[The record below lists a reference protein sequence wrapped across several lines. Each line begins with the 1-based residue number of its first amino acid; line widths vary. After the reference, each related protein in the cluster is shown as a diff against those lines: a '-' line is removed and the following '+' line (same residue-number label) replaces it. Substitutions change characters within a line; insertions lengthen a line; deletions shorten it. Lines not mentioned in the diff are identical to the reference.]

1 MIRANHL
8 TIILCLSI
16 VVFIAV
22 SILTGLSTFAAV
34 ETAGGIKDLR
44 AVVLWDI
51 RWPRLLL
58 ALMTGA
64 GLAISGNAMQGLFQN
79 PLATPGLL
87 GSASGATTVSV
98 LLLYYFS
105 AGIGVLIIGGVVGA
119 LISFAVVYGIA
130 RQQGTAMM
138 ILAGVAVN
146 TLLAAVITLL
156 LSNAQSPWALAELY
170 RWLQGSLGLAEF
182 KYLLAV
188 MPVFF
193 VALVILH
200 RQRHYIDQLTFGQ
213 DSAATMGLR
222 PKKAFLLTALAV
234 ALIIGCIIPQTGVIG
249 FVGLV
254 APHLS
259 RLLLK
264 KPPSQLYISSALIGA
279 LLVLIADFL
288 VWRMAFFQGIHIGT
302 LTALIGAPFLVW
314 ILYQQKQMD

>member
-1 MIRANHL
+1 MIRPSHL
-8 TIILCLSI
+8 TVVLLLLI
-16 VVFIAV
+16 VLFIAV
-22 SILTGLSTFAAV
+22 ATLTGLSKFAAV
-34 ETAGGIKDLR
+34 ETADGIKDLR
-44 AVVLWDI
+44 AVVLLDI

-58 ALMTGA
+58 ALITGA
-64 GLAISGNAMQGLFQN
+64 GLAVSGNAMQGLFQN

-87 GSASGATTVSV
+87 GSASGATAVSV
-98 LLLYYFS
+98 FLLYYF
-105 AGIGVLIIGGVVGA
+105 AAPMGLLIVGGVFGA
-119 LISFAVVYGIA
+119 LVSFILVYGIA

-170 RWLQGSLGLAEF
+170 RWLQGSLGLAQF
-182 KYLLAV
+182 DYLLAV
-188 MPVFF
+188 LPVFF
-193 VALVILH
+193 LALWLLFT
-200 RQRHYIDQLTFGQ
+200 QRHYLDQLTFGQ
-213 DSAATMGLR
+213 DSAATMGIQ

-264 KPPSQLYISSALIGA
+264 KPPSQLYLNSALMGS
-279 LLVLIADFL
+279 LLVLLADFL
-288 VWRMAFFQGIHIGT
+288 VWRVAFFQGVHIGT

-314 ILYQQKQMD
+314 VLFQKKQLD